1 MSVTK
6 IRKTS
11 SWTFLAITLIS
22 LVVLGIYYLGGVIDP
37 AAEMVEPVY
46 TGLLLN
52 WIYAVFAVTI
62 FSMVVFAIWNI
73 GSLIQHDAKSAIM
86 PIGVIAV
93 SVAIFVIAYSIGDGT
108 PLNLVGYDGTDNTE
122 FWLKLT
128 DMWLFTTYILIG
140 LILVS
145 LSFFSVRKILS
156 K

>member
-11 SWTFLAITLIS
+11 SWTLLAVTLIS
-22 LVVLGIYYLGGVIDP
+22 LLVLGIYYFGGVIDP

-52 WIYAVFAVTI
+52 WVYAVFAVTI
-62 FSMVVFAIWNI
+62 FTMVVFAIWNI
-73 GSLIQHDAKSAIM
+73 ASLIQHDAKSAIM
-86 PIGVIAV
+86 PTGVIAV
-93 SVAIFVIAYSIGDGT
+93 SAAVFIITYSMGDGT
-108 PLNLVGYDGTDNTE
+108 QLNLVGYDGGQNTE
-122 FWLKLT
+122 SWLKLT
-128 DMWLFTTYILIG
+128 DMWLYTTYILMG

-145 LSFFSVRKILS
+145 LAFFSVRKVLS

>member
-11 SWTFLAITLIS
+11 SWTLLAVTLIS
-22 LVVLGIYYLGGVIDP
+22 LLVLGIYYFGGVVDP

-62 FSMVVFAIWNI
+62 FSMVLFAIWNI
-73 GSLIQHDAKSAIM
+73 VSLIQHDAKSAIM
-86 PIGVIAV
+86 PIGIIAV
-93 SVAIFVIAYSIGDGT
+93 AAAILVITFSMGDGNQ
-108 PLNLVGYDGTDNTE
+108 LNLVGYDGDHNTE
-122 FWLKLT
+122 SWLKLT
-128 DMWLFTTYILIG
+128 DMWLYTTYILMG

-145 LSFFSVRKILS
+145 LAFFSVRKVLS

>member
-22 LVVLGIYYLGGVIDP
+22 LLVLGIYYFGGVIDP

-52 WIYAVFAVTI
+52 WTYAVCAITIVTLI
-62 FSMVVFAIWNI
+62 FFGIWEI
-73 GSLIQHDAKSAIM
+73 ISLVQHDPKAAIM
-86 PIGVIAV
+86 PIGIMAV
-93 SVAIFVIAYSIGDGT
+93 SVAIFVIAYSMGDGT
-108 PLNLVGYDGTDNTE
+108 PLNLVGYDGGQNTE

-128 DMWLFTTYILIG
+128 DMWIWSTVVLLVLIVACVVWG
-140 LILVS
+140 
-145 LSFFSVRKILS
+145 SVKRMLGK
-156 K
+156 

>member
-11 SWTFLAITLIS
+11 SWTLLAITLIS
-22 LVVLGIYYLGGVIDP
+22 LVVLGIYYFGGVIDP

-52 WIYAVFAVTI
+52 WVYAVFAVTI
-62 FSMVVFAIWNI
+62 FTMVVFAIWNI
-73 GSLIQHDAKSAIM
+73 ASLIQHDAKSAIM

-93 SVAIFVIAYSIGDGT
+93 SAAVFIITYSMGDGT
-108 PLNLVGYDGTDNTE
+108 QLNLVGYDGGRNTE
-122 FWLKLT
+122 SWLKLT
-128 DMWLFTTYILIG
+128 DMWLYTTYILMG

-145 LSFFSVRKILS
+145 LAFFSVRKVLS

>member
-11 SWTFLAITLIS
+11 SWTLLAVTLIS
-22 LVVLGIYYLGGVIDP
+22 LLVLGIYYFGGVIDP

-52 WIYAVFAVTI
+52 WVYAVFAVTI
-62 FSMVVFAIWNI
+62 FTMVVFAIWNI
-73 GSLIQHDAKSAIM
+73 ASLIQHDAKSAIM

>member
-22 LVVLGIYYLGGVIDP
+22 LLVLGIYYFGGVVDP

-52 WIYAVFAVTI
+52 WTYAVCAITI
-62 FSMVVFAIWNI
+62 ATLIFFGIWEI
-73 GSLIQHDAKSAIM
+73 ISLVQHDPKAAVM
-86 PIGVIAV
+86 PIGVIAISAAV
-93 SVAIFVIAYSIGDGT
+93 FIIAYTMGDGT
-108 PLNLVGYDGTDNTE
+108 PLNLIGYDGGQNTE

-128 DMWLFTTYILIG
+128 DMWLFTTYILMA
-140 LILVS
+140 LIFVALIY
-145 LSFFSVRKILS
+145 FSIRKVLS